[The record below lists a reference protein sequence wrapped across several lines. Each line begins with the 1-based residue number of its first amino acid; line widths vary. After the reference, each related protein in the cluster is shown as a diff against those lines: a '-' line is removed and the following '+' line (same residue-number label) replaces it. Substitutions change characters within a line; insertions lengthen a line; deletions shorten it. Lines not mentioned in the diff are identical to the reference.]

1 MELLSSILKNL
12 PDAAALGL
20 VWGIMA
26 IGVYITF
33 KILDI
38 PDMTVDGT
46 FALGGC
52 LVAATVSAGWNP
64 VASTLL
70 SILCGMAAGLVTG
83 ILHTKLKI
91 PAILAGILT
100 MLALYSTNLMIMGG
114 KSNIG
119 LSQFG
124 EQKVNTILDSISA
137 IFGMSAKTTNI
148 VLGVVIAAL
157 MILILYWFFGT
168 ELGSLIRATGINE
181 AMVRAQGGNTEGMK
195 IIGLIIANG
204 FVALSGALV
213 AQIQR
218 YGDVGMGTGT
228 IVIGL
233 ASIIIGEVLLGKKS
247 SFKVRLISVFLGS
260 IIYRVIIAVVLL
272 LGFNPNNL
280 KLLTALLVVIAL
292 SIPVAREYMMEKKRM
307 KANLKKYEE
316 AE

>member
-100 MLALYSTNLMIMGG
+100 MLALYSTNLMIMGE
-114 KSNIG
+114 N
-119 LSQFG
+119 
-124 EQKVNTILDSISA
+124 
-137 IFGMSAKTTNI
+137 
-148 VLGVVIAAL
+148 
-157 MILILYWFFGT
+157 
-168 ELGSLIRATGINE
+168 
-181 AMVRAQGGNTEGMK
+181 
-195 IIGLIIANG
+195 
-204 FVALSGALV
+204 
-213 AQIQR
+213 QI
-218 YGDVGMGTGT
+218 
-228 IVIGL
+228 
-233 ASIIIGEVLLGKKS
+233 
-247 SFKVRLISVFLGS
+247 
-260 IIYRVIIAVVLL
+260 
-272 LGFNPNNL
+272 
-280 KLLTALLVVIAL
+280 
-292 SIPVAREYMMEKKRM
+292 
-307 KANLKKYEE
+307 
-316 AE
+316 